1 MCCAPDRVSL
11 LGVGIRR
18 DHGRA
23 AGAAG
28 SPVDVADLSRPF
40 VDPER
45 NAVLLVAGDKAGHRR
60 DWYRSN
66 IPTAEARYD
75 EWLRGERAEDA

>member
-1 MCCAPDRVSL
+1 
-11 LGVGIRR
+11 
-18 DHGRA
+18 
-23 AGAAG
+23 
-28 SPVDVADLSRPF
+28 
-40 VDPER
+40 
-45 NAVLLVAGDKAGHRR
+45 VAGDKAGHRR